1 MSCRIY
7 GWILNNGTKTLFKA
21 VWCSLC
27 GILFWR
33 AFVDY
38 KYSPEYIYLHQILGI
53 WLCIAR
59 ASAAVLHMNLAAVL
73 IPLCRGLALWGNRML
88 IKFGLGLTWLRW
100 SATSFHVFIGNIIMI
115 FTVIHVVAHSFNTI
129 NFSINTDDNVAGL
142 HPFPNQTQA
151 YEVCLSILIFTVPGA
166 TGLLMTIILCVLFW
180 TSLQTVR
187 RRFFN
192 MFWYSHRLAV
202 VLLLPLLLVHGH
214 RGPLRRQINTDRH
227 FPGCNLTLAP
237 FEDSLLPV
245 NGSNQPE
252 QHCLDAAKFDHIPCS
267 SWQWLILPLILYCCD
282 VVYRMIRR
290 SHKVTDFSVT
300 FVSDNVLELA
310 VKSTFIKAK
319 PGQYVLLN
327 CPVISSLEWH
337 PFTVSEVPCT
347 ANEHI
352 LKLMIGR
359 AGDWTDELFNRLSS
373 RQQCTEST
381 TTTRHNGDEMFRIDG
396 PFTSPLEHI
405 DGYKD
410 AVIVTG
416 GVGVAPVLAWC
427 RRFKHAE
434 KSHRICIIF
443 VTRDDLLLKF
453 VELICEQHRSKVV
466 NIQTKAELYYTGQRK
481 LSQHET
487 FSKGRPNIRAILHNL
502 NHKKGSKVGVF
513 VCGPPPMCK
522 EAKRICLD
530 LSSRNVQY
538 VCHKETI

>member
-151 YEVCLSILIFTVPGA
+151 YEVCLSILIFT
-166 TGLLMTIILCVLFW
+166 
-180 TSLQTVR
+180 
-187 RRFFN
+187 
-192 MFWYSHRLAV
+192 
-202 VLLLPLLLVHGH
+202 
-214 RGPLRRQINTDRH
+214 GPLRRQINTDRH

-319 PGQYVLLN
+319 PGQ
-327 CPVISSLEWH
+327 
-337 PFTVSEVPCT
+337 VPCT